1 MPALT
6 NSDYVHMCLTASISV
21 PAIIQMK
28 PSLALA
34 RDRCVSNAH
43 VSYGQA
49 RMYVSRSMPRSWFVA
64 SMLVLHF
71 EALRGCAA
79 TSDTPF
85 TGRICPPVGPL
96 ASLTWALPANLL
108 ILASTALEQGLLA
121 VLASDRRCVMTC
133 LKFDGSFA
141 AMCE

>member
-1 MPALT
+1 MRACRHVIE
-6 NSDYVHMCLTASISV
+6 SHSW
-21 PAIIQMK
+21 Q
-28 PSLALA
+28 SLAGAPASNHGFLA
-34 RDRCVSNAH
+34 SNGALKHPQRMAH
-43 VSYGQA
+43 A
-49 RMYVSRSMPRSWFVA
+49 WFVA